1 MSTQVSLKVTAEQA
15 RHLFDSL
22 GYEVSSL
29 SGKQLVNRLSSLPD
43 LLKEGE
49 KLEDA
54 EDLNLRDEVLEAL
67 NSGTP
72 MELAE
77 SVEKKDSFT
86 ATAVME
92 APENGEYAEGSVV
105 DGSIHDEQPTPAK
118 SKRGRKPKGA
128 QEGTS
133 SPRQATQKAKG
144 APGATRSTQPKI
156 FGHSAVSVA
165 HWLGWEK
172 FSLNDAQKAL
182 TNYGCSIKDST
193 LRTYLTDGR
202 RVDERYGKRAVL
214 TLDQASELNS
224 FRTIKAQVEE
234 LVESQ
239 S

>member
-1 MSTQVSLKVTAEQA
+1 MSLKVTAEQA

-43 LLKEGE
+43 LLTAGE

-54 EDLNLRDEVLEAL
+54 DDLNLRDEVLEAL
-67 NSGTP
+67 NRGTP

-77 SVEKKDSFT
+77 SVETHETAT

-92 APENGEYAEGSVV
+92 APENG
-105 DGSIHDEQPTPAK
+105 DEPSDESANGHSEPDATATPAK
-118 SKRGRKPKGA
+118 TKRGRKPKQA

-133 SPRQATQKAKG
+133 SPHQATQKAKG
-144 APGATRSTQPKI
+144 APGAFRSTQPKI

-172 FSLNDAQKAL
+172 FSLKDAQNAL
-182 TNYGCSIKDST
+182 THYGCSIKDTT

-202 RVDERYGKRAVL
+202 RADERYGKRAVL

-224 FRTIKAQVEE
+224 FRSVVHTQAEASVE
-234 LVESQ
+234 V
-239 S
+239 